1 MVLLMSTNDLKN
13 FNSNHV
19 TKITYYPKGQAIIK
33 HNQINT
39 KLTNF

>member
-1 MVLLMSTNDLKN
+1 MSTNDLKN

-19 TKITYYPKGQAIIK
+19 TKIPYYPKGQAIIK